1 MSLNVCALFLPLRL
15 LYHLLYYCSK
25 ECRSA
30 EHREDE
36 EKAEEKCLSSEAV
49 GSVVMSNRDPPT
61 YTEDEKDYLDI
72 EALKRKLEETESA
85 MTKIIARMS
94 RIVPK
99 TQVRLLICF
108 SFDPP
113 LIVYLHI
120 FHRKSDRSFVLYP
133 CLLFLPPPPS
143 RVVNVY
149 FIVDMLFVSPLYFHV
164 AFHYFAC

>member
-113 LIVYLHI
+113 LLFTSIYSIVKAIAHLFYILAYY
-120 FHRKSDRSFVLYP
+120 F
-133 CLLFLPPPPS
+133 CLLLPL
-143 RVVNVY
+143 V
-149 FIVDMLFVSPLYFHV
+149 
-164 AFHYFAC
+164 